1 MKKIRTAVVLLGLS
15 LPVLAQATEF
25 QPIGALG
32 FGGAGVARNTGAL
45 TAYWNPAGGAF
56 NDTPFAMY
64 LGVGAGVRANNGL
77 AENVDRLTDVNFDS
91 INKFDSANSSSVGE
105 MVKLLST
112 LEDTQKRNGNLSL
125 SGETSVGFSIKH
137 FSFGAFGNIEGYI
150 QPNVDTTN
158 ILPTNIGGS
167 ATTTQVKDL
176 YTAAVNTLP
185 IPSTNTGYFSDSQ
198 FSTLATLFSTASGTG
213 SNAISVDQ
221 AKQLVNAITSS
232 SQMQGSGISA
242 SSTYSTL
249 VNLATSMTAGSSAQA
264 LGSTFNKN
272 NSYVTTKSIE
282 YVEVPFAYG
291 HPFNFGKYGKLG
303 IGAAA
308 KIISGNVSQNAVQL
322 VNRPGGSDISAKDLM
337 KDITKNNQS
346 SVNFGVDLG
355 AMYKY
360 DKWLTLGVV
369 GKNLNSPKFSGP
381 GYTVP
386 AYNASTNT
394 VDPLGTKMPGEDVT
408 LKPQVRAGVAVEP
421 WKWLTLASDIDLTDN
436 EVVAPGSLPGS
447 SRANAKSRNL
457 GGGLEVHPYSWLRV
471 RGGAYKNLADSDVGM
486 VVTGGVTL
494 FLLDIDAAMATKTF
508 KVSGTDVPQEAKVQ
522 VALSFAF

>member
-1 MKKIRTAVVLLGLS
+1 MKKIWSAVVLFGLS

-25 QPIGALG
+25 QPIGSLG

-64 LGVGAGVRANNGL
+64 VGAGAGVRASNGL
-77 AENVDRLTDVNFDS
+77 AENVDRLSGVDFDS
-91 INKFDSANSSSVGE
+91 INKFDSSKASSVGD

-112 LEDTQKRNGNLSL
+112 LEDAQKRNGNLSL
-125 SGETSVGFSIKH
+125 GGEASLGFSIKH
-137 FSFGAFGNIEGYI
+137 FSFGVFGNLEGYV

-158 ILPTNIGGS
+158 ILPTNVGG
-167 ATTTQVKDL
+167 TTTTSVKDL
-176 YTAAVNTLP
+176 YTSAVNTSP
-185 IPSTNTGYFSDSQ
+185 IPSTNTSGYFTNTQ
-198 FSTLATLFSTASGTG
+198 FNDLATRFSIASGVSGDPNYITTT
-213 SNAISVDQ
+213 Q
-221 AKQLVNAITSS
+221 AGQLVNAITGS
-232 SQMQGSGISA
+232 SQLQGSGIPA

-249 VNLATSMTAGSSAQA
+249 VNLATSMTSGSSAQT

-272 NSYVTTKSIE
+272 TSYVTTKYID

-291 HPFNFGKYGKLG
+291 HPFNFGKNGKLG
-303 IGAAA
+303 IGATA
-308 KIISGNVSQNAVQL
+308 KIISGNVSQSTIQL
-322 VNRPGGSDISAKDLM
+322 VNRPNDSSISAKDLM
-337 KDITKNNQS
+337 KDITKNSES

-360 DKWLTLGVV
+360 DKWLTVGVV
-369 GKNLNSPKFSGP
+369 GKNLNSPRFAAPEYS
-381 GYTVP
+381 VP
-386 AYNASTNT
+386 VYNETTKT
-394 VDPLGTKMPGEDVT
+394 VDPQGGKKKGEDVV
-408 LKPQVRAGVAVEP
+408 LKPQARAGVAVEP
-421 WKWLTLASDIDLTDN
+421 WKWLTLASDIDLTEND
-436 EVVAPGSLPGS
+436 VVAPGSVVGS
-447 SRANAKSRNL
+447 SAAKSRNF
-457 GGGLEVHPYSWLRV
+457 GGGAEIHPYSWLRV

-508 KVSGTDVPQEAKVQ
+508 KVSGSDVPQEAKVQ